1 MKTKK
6 AILVG
11 VILPLIASFILLA
24 GCTQE
29 VETYSKYGFSFEY
42 PKKHSIN
49 EIGML
54 QNEATEESGLVQATL
69 GNEELLQVTW
79 VGMQQSIWE
88 VAVDLQV
95 SLEDSFAGLEEES
108 IETIQ
113 RGELLGA
120 INIPHIPHP
129 TLYQDYVAIETEGNK
144 IYGVVAVFYC
154 DESQKLFKLMT
165 VNYTSGAKQDVLGQ
179 FLHFLNSFICH

>member
-1 MKTKK
+1 M
-6 AILVG
+6 
-11 VILPLIASFILLA
+11 LLA

-29 VETYSKYGFSFEY
+29 VETYSKYGFSFQY

-49 EIGML
+49 EMGML

-88 VAVDLQV
+88 VARDLQV

-120 INIPHIPHP
+120 VNIPHIPHP
-129 TLYQDYVAIETEGNK
+129 TLYQDYVATETAGNK
-144 IYGVVAVFYC
+144 LYGTLGVFYC
-154 DESQKLFKLMT
+154 DESQKLFKLMA
-165 VNYTSGAKQDVLGQ
+165 VNYTSGTKQDVLEQ